1 MDVVRL
7 IETAMEMVAPGRG
20 ILAADEST
28 GTIAK
33 RLASI
38 GAENSEENR
47 RRWRQLLFT
56 TPFGNPVVPEVYAS
70 SCSPPRASASS
81 SAA

>member
-33 RLASI
+33 RFASI

-47 RRWRQLLFT
+47 RALARD
-56 TPFGNPVVPEVYAS
+56 